1 MKTNVLPVIA
11 GIVASI
17 LSLTLFILLSGSGTS
32 IAQEPP
38 PAQTAAPAFATGR
51 ILVKFR
57 SPAHPAARPKDGFTT
72 DQADLDRALSDQGVQ
87 QAVPLFPVLPSGSA
101 QGVQMLDDLGLSR
114 IYRLELSP
122 GRDVLRAIAALSA
135 DPNVEYAEPD
145 YIARAAWVPNDPL
158 LPGQWGLTRLSVSS
172 AWDVVTGT
180 AAVVIAVVD
189 SGIDLYHPDLIP
201 NLWTN
206 PGEIPGNGLD
216 DDNNGYVDDAQ
227 GWNFISGSNDVYDGN
242 GHGTQVAG
250 IIAAAANDGVGMA
263 GMCWNCRLM
272 PVRVMADSG
281 AANYSDIA
289 AGVVY
294 ATQKGTKV
302 INLSLGGYADSKT
315 LRDAINAAVAQGI
328 VVVGGAGNDNVATPF
343 YPAAYS
349 NVLAVAGT
357 TISDTRAGYSNYGSW
372 VDVSAPGVEITTTFL
387 GGDWGPGSGT
397 SVAAPFA
404 AGLAGLIRSRWP
416 EWTEAMVRN
425 QMMRTADNVDGAN
438 PGYAGQLGAGRLNAG
453 AAMQDPRPILNV
465 SGVTVNGDAQGRPT
479 PGAGATLAVAVSND
493 WWDATDVTGTLSTT
507 DSYVTMVNNT
517 ASYGTIAA
525 GGAGTSSPV
534 YSFTI
539 ASGAGYNHPIRFTL
553 AVTAN
558 AGAYTAT
565 FLLTTTTRSG
575 DEPICG
581 TIAEDTV
588 WTNDKTYIIDCNIG
602 IAPGYTLTIQAGTQV
617 RFNGNYALNVGGTL
631 IADGI
636 SAQPIR
642 FDSNTGGTWQR
653 IYFDDPS
660 SNGFCG

>member
-1 MKTNVLPVIA
+1 MKTNILPVVA

-17 LSLTLFILLSGSGTS
+17 LGLTLFILLSGSGTS
-32 IAQEPP
+32 IAQEPL
-38 PAQTAAPAFATGR
+38 PAQTDAPVFATDR

-57 SPAHPAARPKDGFTT
+57 APVRPRVGLKGEFST
-72 DQADLDRALSDQGVQ
+72 DRADLDRALTDQGVE
-87 QAVPLFPVLPSGSA
+87 QAAPLFPVAPSGDM
-101 QGVQMLDDLGLSR
+101 QGIQAIPDDLGLSR
-114 IYRLELSP
+114 IYRLTLSS
-122 GRDVLRAIAALSA
+122 GRDVLQAVAALST
-135 DPNVEYAEPD
+135 DPDVEYAEPD
-145 YIARAAWVPNDPL
+145 YIARATTIPNDPL
-158 LPGQWGLTRLSVSS
+158 YSGQWGLTRIGAPA

-180 AAVVIAVVD
+180 AAVIIAVVD
-189 SGIDLYHPDLIP
+189 SGIDTAHADLIP

-216 DDNNGYVDDAQ
+216 DDNNGYVDDTQ

-250 IIAAAANDGVGMA
+250 IIAAATNDGVGIA
-263 GMCWNCRLM
+263 GLCWGCRLM

-281 AANYSDIA
+281 ASNYSDIA

-294 ATQKGTKV
+294 ATAKGARV
-302 INLSLGGYADSKT
+302 INLSLGGYADSRT

-357 TISDTRAGYSNYGSW
+357 TISDTRAGYSNYGAW

-416 EWTEAMVRN
+416 AWTEAMVRN
-425 QMMRTADNVDGAN
+425 QIMRTAADIDAAN
-438 PGYAGQLGAGRLNAG
+438 PGFAGQLGAGRLNAA
-453 AAMQDPRPILNV
+453 AAMQDPHPILKV

-479 PGAGATLAVAVSND
+479 PGVGATLAVALSND
-493 WWDATDVTGTLSTT
+493 WWDATDVTGALSTT
-507 DSYVTMVNNT
+507 DSYVTMANDT
-517 ASYGTIAA
+517 ASYGAIAA
-525 GGAGTSSPV
+525 GGVGTSSPV
-534 YSFTI
+534 YSFTV
-539 ASGAGYNHPIRFTL
+539 ASAAGYNHPIRFTL

-565 FLLTTTTRSG
+565 FPLTVTTRSG
-575 DEPICG
+575 DEPVCG

-588 WTNDKTYIIDCNIG
+588 WTILHT
-602 IAPGYTLTIQAGTQV
+602 V
-617 RFNGNYALNVGGTL
+617 
-631 IADGI
+631 I
-636 SAQPIR
+636 SCA
-642 FDSNTGGTWQR
+642 FSKV
-653 IYFDDPS
+653 
-660 SNGFCG
+660 